1 MSEHEDEP
9 RVLPDRSE
17 DDRDTGWG
25 EREDGGDQD
34 HDDERFLRD
43 RPPHWG

>member
-17 DDRDTGWG
+17 DDRDNGWG
-25 EREDGGDQD
+25 EREDPD
-34 HDDERFLRD
+34 DDERFLRD